1 MQMNIKRNFYCG
13 NLRPEHEGKEVC
25 LAGWVQTRRDLGGL
39 IFVDLR
45 DRSGVVQVVFNPEQ
59 KEAFETADKLRTEY
73 VIAVKGKVVKRPEEN
88 VNPKISTGY
97 IEVIGEEVKI
107 LSASKTPPFAIEDDV
122 KVDESIRL
130 KYRYL
135 DLRRPKM
142 QHNMIFRSKVKKAI
156 RDFLDEKG
164 FLEIETPILTKSTP
178 EGARDFLVPSR
189 LNPGQFYALPQSPQ
203 LFKQILMVSG
213 MERYYQIARCFRD
226 EDLRAD
232 RQPEFTQ
239 LDIEMS
245 FVDAEDVISIN
256 EQLIKYV
263 VERVTG
269 EQIEIPFPRM
279 TYKDAMEKYGSDKP
293 DTRFGLEMVDV
304 SDLVENAD
312 FKVFSQAVKGGGCVK
327 GISIKKGNESF
338 SRRQIDE
345 LVEKSKEFGAKGLAW
360 INITSEGVKS
370 PIAKFFDEETLKQI
384 IDRLEGEIDDLLI
397 FIADTNAELVMTSLG
412 NMRLYLGKV
421 LDLIDKDKLNFLW
434 ITEFPLLEYS
444 EEEKR
449 FVARH
454 HPFTSPMEEDIPLL
468 DKDPAKVRS
477 KAYDVILNGTELGG
491 GSIRIHDA
499 ELQKKM
505 FEVLGISEERA
516 SQNFGF
522 LLKAFEYGVPPHGG
536 IAYGLDRFIMLLLGL
551 ESIRDCIAFPKTQN
565 ASCLMTQAPSE
576 VEAKQLKELHIQ
588 VKL

>member
-1 MQMNIKRNFYCG
+1 
-13 NLRPEHEGKEVC
+13 
-25 LAGWVQTRRDLGGL
+25 
-39 IFVDLR
+39 
-45 DRSGVVQVVFNPEQ
+45 
-59 KEAFETADKLRTEY
+59 
-73 VIAVKGKVVKRPEEN
+73 
-88 VNPKISTGY
+88 
-97 IEVIGEEVKI
+97 
-107 LSASKTPPFAIEDDV
+107 
-122 KVDESIRL
+122 
-130 KYRYL
+130 
-135 DLRRPKM
+135 M

-327 GISIKKGNESF
+327 GINIKKGNESF

>member
-327 GISIKKGNESF
+327 GINIKKGNESF